1 MSNTTHGNGF
11 PSSRSI
17 KGPVI
22 LCYANCN
29 LIVRCGVLGEIAWG
43 ENNRIMIG
51 YNSEWK
57 LVSLPSPRNPNPDGK
72 VNGIVVKIMMYG
84 FVVGVKRERCETDT
98 VQ

>member
-1 MSNTTHGNGF
+1 MVMGSLLVL
-11 PSSRSI
+11 SI
-17 KGPVI
+17 KRPLI

>member
-1 MSNTTHGNGF
+1 
-11 PSSRSI
+11 
-17 KGPVI
+17 
-22 LCYANCN
+22 
-29 LIVRCGVLGEIAWG
+29 
-43 ENNRIMIG
+43 MIG
-51 YNSEWK
+51 YNGEWK